1 MDTFFLCPEGV
12 RSQELPLYK
21 YMPLDGVLLKFKA
34 TSFIITVLFGLAN
47 FLMEEKW
54 MQCER

>member
-1 MDTFFLCPEGV
+1 MGTFLRPEGV
-12 RSQELPLYK
+12 CSWELPLYK
-21 YMPLDGVLLKFKA
+21 YMPLDGSLLNLKV
-34 TSFIITVLFGLAN
+34 TSFIITVLFGLMN